1 MKEYIRKILNE
12 VENGQIPSG
21 ELSDIDVLPG
31 EESEDHRLNAT
42 AAAAYNK
49 MVDAAKK
56 DGITWGLISSYRP
69 LETQKR
75 LAKKLGLYKKGGKA
89 AVPGTSNHGWGSA
102 VDIDLKKG
110 SGKRATLRWL
120 KDNASKF
127 GFSTIARE
135 PWHWEHK
142 SSAKTIKSDGT
153 MPEPGEEIETGV
165 NTGSGDSPKDT
176 SKPSGIVASP
186 EMITTM
192 ISMLKSKGIKASDIK
207 PFLDKSVSG
216 TSKSN
221 TTKKDGGGKSANVTE
236 DKDYVILN
244 PDYKGK
250 NVHVLFGGSH
260 TSSYSKNG
268 ANVSAMKKYVPYL
281 QPYTSNAMIIITHHM
296 NTLENVD
303 RYVKEKFGA
312 SVKSIAGFSQGGKE
326 TWRHAGNSSLKLVGL
341 IDPST
346 YKTDVSFGSNTYL
359 VCNPKNWGTSGFY
372 GETRKRLEWYCSN
385 QAKYQGHVECVSNK
399 GHMDFGIL
407 KYFYSEYGNRI

>member
-1 MKEYIRKILNE
+1 MDSS
-12 VENGQIPSG
+12 Q
-21 ELSDIDVLPG
+21 LSSIDVLPG
-31 EESEDHRLNAT
+31 EESEGHKLNHD
-42 AAAAYNK
+42 AAAAYNQ
-49 MVDAAKK
+49 MVAAAKK
-56 DGITWGLISSYRP
+56 DGITWGITDSYRT
-69 LETQKR
+69 LSTQVR
-75 LAKKLGLYKKGGKA
+75 LAKKKGLYSRGGLA
-89 AVPGTSNHGWGSA
+89 AKPGTSNHGWGSA
-102 VDIDLKKG
+102 VDLDFSKG
-110 SGKRATLRWL
+110 SGRAAKKWL
-120 KDNASKF
+120 KDNAARF
-127 GFSTIARE
+127 GFSTIKRE

-142 SSAKTIKSDGT
+142 SSTRNAK
-153 MPEPGEEIETGV
+153 
-165 NTGSGDSPKDT
+165 SGDTTPNPDMETDT
-176 SKPSGIVASP
+176 GDSSNDTPKPSGIVASP

-192 ISMLKSKGIKASDIK
+192 ISMLKTKGIKATDIK
-207 PFLDKSVSG
+207 PLLDKSVSG
-216 TSKSN
+216 TTKSN
-221 TTKKDGGGKSANVTE
+221 ITNKDGGGKSANVTE

-268 ANVSAMKKYVPYL
+268 ANLGAMKKYATYL

-312 SVKSIAGFSQGGKE
+312 SVRSIAGFSQGGKE
-326 TWRHAGNSSLKLVGL
+326 TWRHAGDSSLKLVGL

-359 VCNPKNWGTSGFY
+359 VCNPNNWGTSGFY
-372 GETRKRLEWYCSN
+372 GETRKKLEWYCSN
-385 QAKYQGHVECVSNK
+385 QAKYQGHVECISNK